1 MTSIAIRTE
10 MLGKRYRIG
19 VLAERPRTLREA
31 ITLAMSAPVRNFRQL
46 RGAASP
52 SAGDGLDLIWALR
65 DVSFEVQE
73 GEVVGIIGRNGAGK
87 TTLLKLLCRITEPTT
102 GFADIYGRVGSL
114 LEVGTGF
121 HHELTG
127 RDNIYLSGSILGMD
141 RGYID
146 RRFDEIVQ
154 FAAIESFLDTPVK
167 RYSSGMYLRLAF
179 AVAAHLEPEVL
190 IVDEVLAVGD
200 AEFQK
205 KCLGKMDTVAREGRT
220 VLFVSHNLD
229 AIQRLCSRS
238 ILLER
243 GTLIA
248 DGPTSTVVTRYM
260 SSTAV
265 GLAPGTWIDLSGA
278 ARRGTGAVRVQAV
291 TYSSGN
297 AALGFHP
304 YSNGPLE
311 FLLAVD
317 SNSSRY
323 VGGIAV
329 SISSLSGAR
338 LVNANS
344 VLFGMGLALRK
355 GRSFIRLRIKS
366 LHLTPGTY
374 RVSLWLADPIS
385 AKSSSRAAYDW
396 VEDAIEIEVVSDK
409 VVGFG
414 LKAAAYVTC
423 DIELEDLTQRYSA
436 PSPDMLP
443 RVATP

>member
-1 MTSIAIRTE
+1 MTSIAIRAE
-10 MLGKRYRIG
+10 SLGKRYRIG
-19 VLAERPRTLREA
+19 ALAQRPATFREA
-31 ITLAMSAPVRNFRQL
+31 ITLAASAPLRNFRRL
-46 RGAASP
+46 RRAASP
-52 SAGDGLDLIWALR
+52 GAGEGSDLIWALR
-65 DVSFEVQE
+65 DVSFEVDQ

-87 TTLLKLLCRITEPTT
+87 STLLKLLCRITDPTT
-102 GFADIYGRVGSL
+102 GMADIYGRVGSL

-121 HHELTG
+121 HQELTG

-141 RGYID
+141 RAYIGQ
-146 RRFDEIVQ
+146 RFDEIVQ
-154 FAAIESFLDTPVK
+154 FAGIEAFLDTPVK

-229 AIQRLCSRS
+229 AIQRLCPRS
-238 ILLER
+238 LLLER

-248 DGPTSTVVTRYM
+248 DGATSAVIGRYL

-265 GLAPGTWIDLSGA
+265 ELAPGTWIDLSRA
-278 ARRGTGAVRVQAV
+278 ARRGTGAVRVLAV
-291 TYSSGN
+291 MYSSGN

-311 FLLAVD
+311 FLLAID
-317 SNSSRY
+317 SDSSRY
-323 VGGIAV
+323 VGGIAAT
-329 SISSLSGAR
+329 ISSLSGAT

-344 VLFGMGLALRK
+344 VLFGMGLTLRQ
-355 GRSFIRLRIKS
+355 GRSFIKLTVKS
-366 LHLTPGTY
+366 LHLTPGNY

-385 AKSSSRAAYDW
+385 ARSSSRAAYDW
-396 VEDAIEIEVVSDK
+396 VEDAFEIEVVNDQAA
-409 VVGFG
+409 GFG
-414 LKAAAYVTC
+414 LKARAFVTC
-423 DIELEDLTQRYSA
+423 EMELEDLSQHYDALSPELLPQGATQ
-436 PSPDMLP
+436 
-443 RVATP
+443 